1 MSEHRPVQ
9 QFKPKYKEH
18 LLNLDLARMNLKTF
32 IELLLLWSKSCFI
45 QIPCTKL
52 FKKRYSMFVQKMSF
66 IEEFLINKLQINHTF
81 LPEIVIQQIAKP

>member
-18 LLNLDLARMNLKTF
+18 LLNVDLARMNLKTF
-32 IELLLLWSKSCFI
+32 IEF
-45 QIPCTKL
+45 
-52 FKKRYSMFVQKMSF
+52 YSFDPSHVLSRFPVLSFLKIYSVFVQKMSF

-81 LPEIVIQQIAKP
+81 LPQIRIQQIAKP